1 MGDKNHAI
9 FDRRVFYRQLP
20 DLVLPIDPYCQ
31 SDYLERKFRDL
42 PIENR
47 VLKNLPADPEFR
59 ELYRPAAVPKRLLG
73 GTEALCFFAK
83 ESFLRKRAPSELLML
98 SYREVGL

>member
-1 MGDKNHAI
+1 
-9 FDRRVFYRQLP
+9 
-20 DLVLPIDPYCQ
+20 
-31 SDYLERKFRDL
+31 L

-59 ELYRPAAVPKRLLG
+59 GLYRPAAVPSKLLG
-73 GTEALCFFAK
+73 GTDALCFFAK
-83 ESFLRKRAPSELLML
+83 ESFLRARASSGQILPL